1 MHFILYWC
9 ALHTF
14 YFGGMYNTPKNGML
28 SVRRDFIPKKYV
40 MHTFVLTVQAYILH
54 DRAGTLAS
62 LLYKAESPSVRL
74 HFLSRD
80 NLGCLCTDRREIWFV
95 YSCGLW
101 HVNAP
106 LNNFLTVLCWA
117 HERFKHIA
125 VVVFAI
131 IFGRVKY

>member
-1 MHFILYWC
+1 MHEF
-9 ALHTF
+9 
-14 YFGGMYNTPKNGML
+14 
-28 SVRRDFIPKKYV
+28 SYV
-40 MHTFVLTVQAYILH
+40 AYTLH
-54 DRAGTLAS
+54 DRAGKLAS
-62 LLYKAESPSVRL
+62 LLYKAEKPSVRPSVRL
-74 HFLSRD
+74 HFLSRF
-80 NLGCLCTDRREIWFV
+80 GCLCMDRRETWFV

-117 HERFKHIA
+117 HERFKHTA